1 MVYILEIK
9 TSQATAIKIVMD
21 AINSLLTDAN
31 FEFRPYYIDEDE
43 NGKKKTGGVVVKEIN
58 KTGIILVYMRL
69 DADKFDVYK
78 YNYHKNKLK

>member
-31 FEFRPYYIDEDE
+31 FEFRPYYINEETNNDQKDQ
-43 NGKKKTGGVVVKEIN
+43 KKK
-58 KTGIILVYMRL
+58 
-69 DADKFDVYK
+69 
-78 YNYHKNKLK
+78 KNWWSYIKRN